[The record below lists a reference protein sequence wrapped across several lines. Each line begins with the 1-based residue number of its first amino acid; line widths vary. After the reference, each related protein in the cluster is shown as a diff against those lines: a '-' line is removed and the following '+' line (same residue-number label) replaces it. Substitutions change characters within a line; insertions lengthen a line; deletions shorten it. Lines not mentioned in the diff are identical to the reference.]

1 MGLNKSK
8 VTPLTILVIGVSRA
22 GKTHFLDM
30 FFFGSDSTKVPTHGF
45 YETVV
50 KHTNG
55 REIRLVEYGGEMN
68 WAAVLKG
75 TQHRFDAIYLM
86 IRSDASEEERM
97 ESNNAL
103 LMMSE
108 LLPHA
113 VVAVV
118 WNLREGGVVQPLKW
132 MPRSTSSCVCHVDF
146 AKVEWRERVLELFEW
161 TIANSHSAQRQV
173 A

>member
-8 VTPLTILVIGVSRA
+8 TLPLTILVIGSSQS

-30 FFFGSDSTKVPTHGF
+30 FFFGSDSTKVPTNGF

-50 KHTNG
+50 KHSSG
-55 REIRLVEYGGEMN
+55 REIRLVEYGGQMN
-68 WAAVLKG
+68 WSAVLKG
-75 TQHRFDAIYLM
+75 TQHKFDAIYLM
-86 IRSDASEEERM
+86 VRSDASDEEVM

-108 LLPHA
+108 LIPGA

-118 WNLREGGVVQPLKW
+118 WNLRAGGEVRPLKW
-132 MPRSTSSCVCHVDF
+132 MPRLTSTCVCHVDF
-146 AKVEWRERVLELFEW
+146 AKVEWRERALELFEW
-161 TIANSHSAQRQV
+161 TIANSNSVRNRA